1 MRSRVLCAESSRSA
15 INVSQRNLCF
25 FHEIRVSSAEFD
37 GLSLQHFPPAASI
50 WFEIWGSWIRV
61 NKISIFQANL
71 RDISIFEGNFT
82 KNFVSPGKFSK
93 KFDFFRQ
100 IFKKF
105 RFYRANFWKISIF
118 PAKFSKI
125 SIFSEKYFK
134 NLDFF
139 RQF

>member
-15 INVSQRNLCF
+15 ISVSQRNLCF

-82 KNFVSPGKFSK
+82 KNFVSPDKYSK
-93 KFDFFRQ
+93 NFDFFGQ
-100 IFKKF
+100 IFEKF
-105 RFYRANFWKISIF
+105 RFFRPNFQ
-118 PAKFSKI
+118 KFRFFQRNISKI
-125 SIFSEKYFK
+125 
-134 NLDFF
+134 
-139 RQF
+139 